1 VKDDFCFVR
10 SGSAAAELATRG
22 VYTLVDS
29 LHDFERNIPTGW
41 KLALLL

>member
-10 SGSAAAELATRG
+10 SGSAVAQLALGG

-29 LHDFERNIPTGW
+29 TISKEIF
-41 KLALLL
+41 